1 MGARG
6 TAPRPLELVKAL
18 GNPGHIAHLDRPRAH
33 FVPTVPECPDYIDEV
48 GRAEWERLS
57 PQLIRLGLLT
67 SADYAAFACYC
78 VSYSMLVAASLALA
92 DGNGLTFS
100 SGDNG
105 YVQARPEIA
114 IRNNA
119 MKSIK
124 DFAIQFGFTPSAR
137 GRIELPEPPGGN
149 DEDLD

>member
-6 TAPRPLELVKAL
+6 IAPRPLELVKAL
-18 GNPGHIAHLDRPRAH
+18 GNPGHIAHLDKNTPK
-33 FVPTVPECPDYIDEV
+33 FIPQVPECPEYIDAV
-48 GRAEWERLS
+48 GRGEWERLA
-57 PQLIRLGLLT
+57 PQLERLGLLT
-67 SADYAAFACYC
+67 SADFAAFACYC
-78 VSYSMLVAASLALA
+78 VSYSMLVAASNALA
-92 DGNGLTFS
+92 DGVLTNQY
-100 SGDNG
+100 G
-105 YVQARPEIA
+105 QQRAEIG

-137 GRIELPEPPGGN
+137 GRIELPDPGDGT